1 MKSLP
6 IMITALA
13 SMVLLAA
20 SVGAQTSGEMIAGQP
35 SPWNNAHFVL
45 WAYGAV
51 WGAVALYVWRIA
63 AIAKTLRRDI
73 TALEKLVRDEDST
86 K

>member
-6 IMITALA
+6 AVIMAFTMLI
-13 SMVLLAA
+13 AA
-20 SVGAQTSGEMIAGQP
+20 SAGAQTSGDLIAGQP

-63 AIAKTLRRDI
+63 ALAKTLRRDI
-73 TALEKLVRDEDST
+73 TALEKLVRDEDNT